1 MSQSTELKTKLAELK
16 RRIDNNEMTL
26 EQANQL
32 LQESKT
38 PGIFENLFNPS
49 KWNEDVK
56 AQNNQ
61 LAIKEAEGQLA
72 EGLSKQEQNIES
84 IKQIGDIYGDNYK
97 KNLGTRGDFIT
108 GVQGGTNLDMLN
120 AANRHDVNMA
130 VIDPVSKFM
139 QAIALKNILD

>member
-38 PGIFENLFNPS
+38 PGIFENLFNPG

-61 LAIKEAEGQLA
+61 LAIKEAEGKLA
-72 EGLSKQEQNIES
+72 EGLSKQEQNIEA
-84 IKQIGDIYGDNYK
+84 IKEYADIYGDNYGR
-97 KNLGTRGDFIT
+97 NLGTRKDFIT
-108 GVQGGTNLDMLN
+108 GVQGGTNLDMQN
-120 AANRHDVNMA
+120 AANRHEVNMA
-130 VIDPVSKFM
+130 LINPGARLLSVL
-139 QAIALKNILD
+139 AYKNLMG

>member
-38 PGIFENLFNPS
+38 PGIFENLFNPG

-56 AQNNQ
+56 ALNNQ
-61 LAIKEAEGQLA
+61 VTVKEAEGALA
-72 EGLSKQEQNIES
+72 DGLTKKEQNIED
-84 IKQIGDIYGDNYK
+84 IKQIGDIYGDNYSRG
-97 KNLGTRGDFIT
+97 LGTRKDFIT